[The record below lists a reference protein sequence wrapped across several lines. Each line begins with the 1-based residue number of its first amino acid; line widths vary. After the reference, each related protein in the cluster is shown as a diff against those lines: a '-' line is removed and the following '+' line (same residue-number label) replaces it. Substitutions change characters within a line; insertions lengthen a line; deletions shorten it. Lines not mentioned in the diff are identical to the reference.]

1 MRVLN
6 IDMET
11 ITTMKPLKQNNMK
24 AIIEFNL
31 PDDQAEHYCA
41 IKGADM
47 LNVLWEL
54 KAELR
59 SMLKYGELPEQQ
71 YEIVEKIQTFLLS
84 SLDDHEINLNK

>member
-1 MRVLN
+1 
-6 IDMET
+6 
-11 ITTMKPLKQNNMK
+11 MK
-24 AIIEFNL
+24 AILEFNL
-31 PDDQAEHYCA
+31 PDEQAEHYCA

-71 YEIVEKIQTFLLS
+71 YEIVEKIQSFLID
-84 SLDDHEINLNK
+84 SLNDNEINLNK

>member
-1 MRVLN
+1 
-6 IDMET
+6 
-11 ITTMKPLKQNNMK
+11 MK
-24 AIIEFNL
+24 ATIEFNL

-59 SMLKYGELPEQQ
+59 AMLKYGELPDTQ
-71 YEIVEKIQTFLLS
+71 YEIVEKIQDLLMS
-84 SLDDHEINLNK
+84 SLDDNDINLNK

>member
-1 MRVLN
+1 
-6 IDMET
+6 
-11 ITTMKPLKQNNMK
+11 MK

-31 PDDQAEHYCA
+31 PEDQAEHYCA

-59 SMLKYGELPEQQ
+59 AMLKYGELPDTQ
-71 YEIVEKIQTFLLS
+71 YDIVEKIQDFLIS
-84 SLDDHEINLNK
+84 SLDDNDINLNK

>member
-1 MRVLN
+1 
-6 IDMET
+6 
-11 ITTMKPLKQNNMK
+11 MK

-31 PDDQAEHYCA
+31 PEDQAEHYCA

-59 SMLKYGELPEQQ
+59 SMLKYGDLPEQQ
-71 YEIVEKIQTFLLS
+71 YKIVEKIQDFLFS
-84 SLDDHEINLNK
+84 SLNDNDVNLDK

>member
-1 MRVLN
+1 
-6 IDMET
+6 
-11 ITTMKPLKQNNMK
+11 MK
-24 AIIEFNL
+24 ATLEFNL
-31 PDDQAEHYCA
+31 PEDQAEHYCA

-71 YEIVEKIQTFLLS
+71 YEIVEKIQDFLFS
-84 SLDDHEINLNK
+84 SLNDNDVNLDK

>member
-1 MRVLN
+1 
-6 IDMET
+6 
-11 ITTMKPLKQNNMK
+11 MK

-31 PDDQAEHYCA
+31 PEEQAEHYCA

-59 SMLKYGELPEQQ
+59 SMLKYGELPDKQ
-71 YEIVEKIQTFLLS
+71 YEIVEKIQGYLIQ
-84 SLDDHEINLNK
+84 SLNDNDVNLDK

>member
-1 MRVLN
+1 
-6 IDMET
+6 
-11 ITTMKPLKQNNMK
+11 MK

-31 PDDQAEHYCA
+31 PEDQAEHYCA

-59 SMLKYGELPEQQ
+59 AMLKYGELPDTQ
-71 YEIVEKIQTFLLS
+71 YEIVEKIQDFLIS
-84 SLDDHEINLNK
+84 SLDDNDINLNK